1 MLLRDLLLG
10 SENSRQKTTG
20 NFVKFER
27 ETVYS
32 AVTSRR
38 PHITKSTGALPQNFS
53 SPSEVELPSKINVQY
68 NFSRK
73 IKTIINSSLMSA
85 LH

>member
-38 PHITKSTGALPQNFS
+38 PHITKSTGALPKNFS
-53 SPSEVELPSKINVQY
+53 SPSEVTIQDQCSVQ
-68 NFSRK
+68 
-73 IKTIINSSLMSA
+73 L
-85 LH
+85 

>member
-38 PHITKSTGALPQNFS
+38 PHIT
-53 SPSEVELPSKINVQY
+53 
-68 NFSRK
+68 
-73 IKTIINSSLMSA
+73 
-85 LH
+85 

>member
-38 PHITKSTGALPQNFS
+38 PHITKSTGALPQNF
-53 SPSEVELPSKINVQY
+53 
-68 NFSRK
+68 FSLGSYHPRSMFS
-73 IKTIINSSLMSA
+73 TILA
-85 LH
+85 EKLKPLLTHL

>member
-1 MLLRDLLLG
+1 MVLRDLLLG

-53 SPSEVELPSKINVQY
+53 SPSEVTIQDQCSVQ
-68 NFSRK
+68 
-73 IKTIINSSLMSA
+73 L
-85 LH
+85 

>member
-53 SPSEVELPSKINVQY
+53 SEVTIQDQCSVQ
-68 NFSRK
+68 
-73 IKTIINSSLMSA
+73 L
-85 LH
+85 